1 LKKFIVICMIS
12 ALTLAFVGCANSS
25 DKTTETKS
33 TAVTTSA
40 KVVKF
45 ENKDIGTVELTNKK
59 TNKTKKFSKVDIQTI
74 VNGLETAKK
83 ESNLLV
89 DSEARNNMNAVMKI
103 IYKDGTKQE
112 FFVWLEGNGE
122 QVMFAK
128 STTDDHTTGYE
139 ANGTPAKDIIDLF
152 SK

>member
-1 LKKFIVICMIS
+1 MKKFTAICMIS

-40 KVVKF
+40 KVVKCG
-45 ENKDIGTVELTNKK
+45 NKDIEAIELTNKK
-59 TNKTKKFSKVDIQTI
+59 TNKTRKFSEVDIQTI
-74 VNGLETAKK
+74 VYGLEKAEKK
-83 ESNLLV
+83 SSVLV
-89 DSEARNNMNAVMKI
+89 DKDARDHMDAVMKI

-112 FFVWLEGNGE
+112 FFVWLEGNSE
-122 QVMFAK
+122 QVMFVK
-128 STTDDHTTGYE
+128 STADANTMGYE
-139 ANGTPAKDIIDLF
+139 ANGTPAKDIIGLF

>member
-1 LKKFIVICMIS
+1 MKKNIVICMIS
-12 ALTLAFVGCANSS
+12 ALTLAFVGCSNSS

-33 TAVTTSA
+33 TTVTTSA
-40 KVVKF
+40 KVVKCK
-45 ENKDIGTVELTNKK
+45 NKDIETIELANKK
-59 TNKTKKFSKVDIQTI
+59 TNKTKKFSKADIQTI
-74 VNGLETAKK
+74 VNGLETAKEK
-83 ESNLLV
+83 SNLSLN
-89 DSEARNNMNAVMKI
+89 SEAKNNMNAVMKI

-122 QVMFAK
+122 QVMFTEN
-128 STTDDHTTGYE
+128 TTDNHTTGYE

>member
-1 LKKFIVICMIS
+1 MIS

-33 TAVTTSA
+33 TAVNTSA

-45 ENKDIGTVELTNKK
+45 ENKDIGTIELTNKK
-59 TNKTKKFSKVDIQTI
+59 TNKTKMFNEVNIQTV
-74 VNGLETAKK
+74 VNGLETAEKK
-83 ESNLLV
+83 SSILV
-89 DSEARNNMNAVMKI
+89 DSEARNNMNAVMNI

-128 STTDDHTTGYE
+128 STTGDHTTGYE